1 MSQHIGKA
9 ACVRIKDASLVVC
22 RECSTIVY
30 DASALKKHQGNKI
43 CLSKGLMLK
52 ASADGGVAVF
62 ARATAHVA
70 SNTARVVALRQA
82 IRLKAIAEPCPIVT

>member
-1 MSQHIGKA
+1 
-9 ACVRIKDASLVVC
+9 
-22 RECSTIVY
+22 
-30 DASALKKHQGNKI
+30 
-43 CLSKGLMLK
+43 MLK